1 MLLARVT
8 RVCAAETPARAPR
21 APRVSLSEPMPPQGW
36 RGSQGPHQ
44 PLREEGTGHL
54 QRRPGALGF
63 HNVPLSKVALR
74 VSLGSELSEFLSDWK
89 ASCDQNFGEAGS
101 WGPPES
107 DPGVIRDPDKDP
119 GATPQQGGWCAGRGL
134 VAWLLARP
142 GPQGLRLGPTCLSRG
157 FVDTRSGQLT
167 SEARGVDL
175 DVSH

>member
-1 MLLARVT
+1 MFL
-8 RVCAAETPARAPR
+8 
-21 APRVSLSEPMPPQGW
+21 
-36 RGSQGPHQ
+36 
-44 PLREEGTGHL
+44 
-54 QRRPGALGF
+54 
-63 HNVPLSKVALR
+63 LSKVALR
-74 VSLGSELSEFLSDWK
+74 VSLGSELSEFLRDWK
-89 ASCDQNFGEAGS
+89 ASCHRNFGEAGS